1 MLIGKGLSL
10 KVLTKPWKG
19 EKISTSFEVLRP
31 GAMPRFR
38 RDGNGGVV
46 GTVSEPTWASAGA
59 APSAQP
65 PLQRVQ

>member
-46 GTVSEPTWASAGA
+46 GTVSEGTLPIA